1 MVKLIYFILLCLT
14 FSLSGC
20 QSKFGDSEESNS
32 NQREYILSKVNNYHG
47 LINLYRDK
55 LSRKDDASTRYKL
68 ADLYY
73 QTEDYESSRYY
84 LQPLL
89 ITRPDE
95 ETLLLESQN
104 LLEQGKNNEG
114 LSVISRVLDIN
125 DDNGNAHNIRGI
137 FLARIGNFH
146 AAQQEFNK
154 ARLCFVDDSIVLNN
168 MAMLAIIQ
176 EDYTTARNYLM
187 PLYSRGHISQQIL
200 HNLVFVLVKMQNF
213 QEAESILRTDKIYDQ
228 RDGLLESLSQIKPRS
243 QKQLER
249 QALQNIEQVNVS
261 VDTIQAKRTHGSKL
275 AISTLTPIVPE
286 SSTASKSP
294 VPISLD
300 KMPPLAETVIVAN
313 AANSRLSGTQTRPLQ
328 KVSAIRAGQ
337 HATHFRVTIESIYAI
352 NYQKVSSV
360 DKKKC
365 VFYLYNIKPDV
376 NMLSF
381 GEGISKKNNNIERM
395 SFYQNDKTITV
406 MEIYFRKD
414 ILNTVTFRLPK
425 GRLTTERLVFD
436 IYHNQ

>member
-1 MVKLIYFILLCLT
+1 MVKLIYCILLCLI

-20 QSKFGDSEESNS
+20 QSNFGDSEERNS
-32 NQREYILSKVNNYHG
+32 KQREYILSKVNNYHG

-95 ETLLLESQN
+95 ENLLLESQN

-125 DDNGNAHNIRGI
+125 DDNGNAHNLRGI
-137 FLARIGNFH
+137 FLARIGNFP

-154 ARLCFVDDSIVLNN
+154 ARLRFVDDSVVLNN
-168 MAMLAIIQ
+168 MAMLAIMQ

-187 PLYSRGHISQQIL
+187 PLYARGHISQQIS

-213 QEAESILRTDKIYDQ
+213 QEAESILRADKIYDQ

-243 QKQLER
+243 QKQLEL

-261 VDTIQAKRTHGSKL
+261 ANTIQT
-275 AISTLTPIVPE
+275 
-286 SSTASKSP
+286 
-294 VPISLD
+294 
-300 KMPPLAETVIVAN
+300 
-313 AANSRLSGTQTRPLQ
+313 
-328 KVSAIRAGQ
+328 
-337 HATHFRVTIESIYAI
+337 
-352 NYQKVSSV
+352 
-360 DKKKC
+360 KKKPWGKTC
-365 VFYLYNIKPDV
+365 
-376 NMLSF
+376 
-381 GEGISKKNNNIERM
+381 
-395 SFYQNDKTITV
+395 YQHTDGYSARI
-406 MEIYFRKD
+406 RQ
-414 ILNTVTFRLPK
+414 
-425 GRLTTERLVFD
+425 
-436 IYHNQ
+436 NQ